1 MTRILLTG
9 GSGDLG
15 QILAPQL
22 LEKGYNVRNIDIAPS
37 KETVKDSGVEDITAS
52 ILERDKVEHAMQGV
66 DVVIHIA
73 AWHGIHEPE
82 RTPYDFH
89 DLNVTGTM
97 NVFEAAAKAGCKKVV
112 FVSSTSVSKPYS
124 VYGHSKI
131 LNEEQAR
138 AYSHRHG
145 MDIVILRPRA
155 FIPSWNRTVY
165 KTFADWANW
174 FMRGAVHIDDVAAA
188 TLLATEYVQTH
199 DLAPNVPLL
208 PLDGGYEYTQDDLE
222 TWDEKG
228 EGSTFIGHYGQ
239 QAFDLL
245 KANGINPAKK
255 PKVLD
260 ISQTRKT
267 LGYAP
272 AYSLKSLIEEVKR
285 I

>member
-22 LEKGYNVRNIDIAPS
+22 LEAGYKVRNIDIAPC
-37 KETVKDSGVEDITAS
+37 KNPEVEDVTAS
-52 ILERDKVEHAMQGV
+52 ILERDKVEQAMQDV
-66 DVVIHIA
+66 DVLIHIA
-73 AWHGIHEPE
+73 AWHGIHEPD

-112 FVSSTSVSKPYS
+112 FISSTSVSKPYS
-124 VYGHSKI
+124 VYGHTKI

-145 MDIVILRPRA
+145 MDIVTLRPRA
-155 FIPSWNRTVY
+155 FIPPWNRTVY

-174 FMRGAVHIDDVAAA
+174 FMRGAVHIADVAAA
-188 TLLATEYVQTH
+188 TLLATEYVQKNN
-199 DLAPNVPLL
+199 LAPDVPLL
-208 PLDGGYEYTQDDLE
+208 PIDGAYEYSPEDLE
-222 TWDEKG
+222 RWDPDG
-228 EGSTFIGHYGQ
+228 EGSTFKKHYGQ
-239 QAFDLL
+239 EAFELL
-245 KANGINPAKK
+245 KARGINPAKK

-260 ISQTRKT
+260 ISETRRV
-267 LGYAP
+267 LGYKP
-272 AYSLKSLIEEVKR
+272 SYSLSNLIWELQKD
-285 I
+285 